1 MGMKIF
7 LLLFI
12 AATLLASCGS
22 SSKDGTGRSLSR
34 YERYERLQEEKE
46 RKDKESRPDQGAYPT
61 HLRGA
66 YLLGYRTGKQDAQ
79 GGLAKNAAR
88 AFSQSGRGFEPYF
101 KEGYEDG
108 YAGHRPAH

>member
-1 MGMKIF
+1 MGLKF
-7 LLLFI
+7 LLLPFVAGI
-12 AATLLASCGS
+12 FLAACGS

-34 YERYERLQEEKE
+34 YERYERLHEEEE
-46 RKDKESRPDQGAYPT
+46 RKNKESRPDKGAYPT

-79 GGLAKNAAR
+79 GGLSKNAAR

-108 YAGHRPAH
+108 YAGRRPAH